1 MQKAISKIAATA
13 ALIMGAAF
21 FPAPARAAG
30 TPDTGIYAGDWL
42 VRLRA
47 ISIMPDVR
55 SSDTLN
61 VLGTN
66 VNNALVPELDFTYMA
81 TNNIGVELILGTSR
95 NQVTS
100 NIGNLGG
107 VGVLPPTL
115 LLQYHF
121 NNAGK
126 VRPYVGAGLNYT
138 LFYNNGLHAGGQQ
151 VSIDNHSWGPALQFG
166 IDFQVSKKVFVN
178 ADIKKIWMHTDA
190 SMGGTPLGTLHI
202 DPLVVGLGVGM
213 KF

>member
-1 MQKAISKIAATA
+1 MYKAIRKAAATA
-13 ALIMGAAF
+13 ALTMGAAF
-21 FPAPARAAG
+21 LAAPASAAG
-30 TPDTGIYAGDWL
+30 SPGSGIYAGDWL

-47 ISIMPDVR
+47 IEIAPDAR
-55 SSDTLN
+55 GNGTL
-61 VLGTN
+61 GAIGAD
-66 VNNALVPELDFTYMA
+66 VNNAIVPELDFTYMA

-100 NIGNLGG
+100 NIGALGG

-121 NNAGK
+121 NNAGR
-126 VRPYVGAGLNYT
+126 VRPYVGAGINYT
-138 LFYNNGLHAGGQQ
+138 LFYNNGLHAGGQS

-166 IDFQVSKKVFVN
+166 IDFQVTKRIFVN
-178 ADIKKIWMHTDA
+178 ADIKKIWMRTDA
-190 SMGGTPLGTLHI
+190 SLGGTPIGTLHI

>member
-1 MQKAISKIAATA
+1 MYQAIRKAAAAA
-13 ALIMGAAF
+13 ALTMGAAF
-21 FPAPARAAG
+21 LAVPASAAG
-30 TPDTGIYAGDWL
+30 SPDSGIYAGDWL

-47 ISIMPDVR
+47 IEIAPDAR
-55 SSDTLN
+55 GNGTL
-61 VLGTN
+61 GAIGAD
-66 VNNALVPELDFTYMA
+66 VNNAIVPELDFTYMA

-100 NIGNLGG
+100 NIGALGG

-121 NNAGK
+121 NNAGR
-126 VRPYVGAGLNYT
+126 VRPYVGAGINYT
-138 LFYNNGLHAGGQQ
+138 LFYNNGLHAGGQS

-166 IDFQVSKKVFVN
+166 IDFQVTKRIFVN

-190 SMGGTPLGTLHI
+190 SMGGTSLGTLHI

>member
-1 MQKAISKIAATA
+1 
-13 ALIMGAAF
+13 MGAAF
-21 FPAPARAAG
+21 FAAPASAAG
-30 TPDTGIYAGDWL
+30 SPDTGIYAGDWL

-47 ISIMPDVR
+47 ITIAPDAR
-55 SSDTLN
+55 ASGTLDA
-61 VLGTN
+61 LGAD
-66 VNNALVPELDFTYMA
+66 VNNATVPELDFTYMMTDA
-81 TNNIGVELILGTSR
+81 LGVELILGTSR
-95 NQVTS
+95 NHVTS
-100 NIGNLGG
+100 KIGDLGG

-126 VRPYVGAGLNYT
+126 VRPYVGAGMNYT
-138 LFYNNGLHAGGQQ
+138 LFYNNGLHAGDES
-151 VSIDNHSWGPALQFG
+151 VSINNHSFGPALQFG
-166 IDFQVSKKVFVN
+166 IDFQVSKRVFVN

-190 SMGGTPLGTLHI
+190 SLGGTPLGTLHI

>member
-1 MQKAISKIAATA
+1 MQKAISKIAAVA
-13 ALIMGAAF
+13 ALMMGAAF
-21 FPAPARAAG
+21 FATPASAAG
-30 TPDTGIYAGDWL
+30 SPDTGIYAGDWL

-47 ISIMPDVR
+47 ISIMPDAR

-61 VLGTN
+61 ALGTN
-66 VNNALVPELDFTYMA
+66 VNNAIVPELDFTYMA

-126 VRPYVGAGLNYT
+126 VRPYVGAGINYT
-138 LFYNNGLHAGGQQ
+138 LFYNNGLHAGDQA
-151 VSIDNHSWGPALQFG
+151 VSITNHSWGPALQFG
-166 IDFQVSKKVFVN
+166 IDFQVSKNVFVN

-190 SMGGTPLGTLHI
+190 SMAGTPLGTLHI

>member
-1 MQKAISKIAATA
+1 MYKAIRKAAATA
-13 ALIMGAAF
+13 ALTMGAAF
-21 FPAPARAAG
+21 LAAPASAAG
-30 TPDTGIYAGDWL
+30 SPDSGIYAGDWL

-47 ISIMPDVR
+47 IEIAPDAR
-55 SSDTLN
+55 GNGTL
-61 VLGTN
+61 GAIGAD
-66 VNNALVPELDFTYMA
+66 VNNAIVPEFDFTYMA

-100 NIGNLGG
+100 NIGALGG

-121 NNAGK
+121 NNAGR
-126 VRPYVGAGLNYT
+126 VRPYVGAGINYT
-138 LFYNNGLHAGGQQ
+138 LFYNNGLHAGGQS

-166 IDFQVSKKVFVN
+166 IDFQVTKRIFVN
-178 ADIKKIWMHTDA
+178 ADIKKIWMRTDA
-190 SMGGTPLGTLHI
+190 SLGGTPIGTLHI